1 MARESEITLAFSVAR
16 LTIPSPWNCDPFARS
31 ASLRRCSRRAASRQC
46 FAPPYDQIN
55 PAKQDVLYAQAPE
68 NIVRIIS
75 RKPDGDDLY
84 AGAAKTLADWLADG
98 TLEKERRPALW
109 IYRQTFTDGGQTY
122 VRDALVGL
130 VKLAE
135 YESGVVRPHERTL
148 AKPKADRLALLAATK
163 ADLELVFLM
172 TRAPLSAALSTR
184 RVAQLTATDPDGV
197 RHDAFRISD
206 YAAHVE
212 LQGLVEERGVDHRRR
227 PSPLRD
233 CARVLEGSRGREA
246 ARRPLQALRDR
257 GHGLARAR
265 RAADPPPDLG
275 PAQLESR
282 EAAGVCARLLRRR
295 GAALRAGRR
304 RGAAEAFAHPAGVR
318 ARCAAGPARPAD
330 ALGEPR
336 ARCRGPRAARRP
348 GRGSTS
354 PPSRSRSS
362 SKLLAI
368 DTDAIARGEHVS
380 FTSDTAAAL
389 AAVEKKEAQ
398 AAVLMRPTTVADVE
412 AVVSMGDRLPQKS
425 THFFPKMYSGIFGVS
440 LEEPVY

>member
-1 MARESEITLAFSVAR
+1 MELRPFRSIRFSPKVLKARGL
-16 LTIPSPWNCDPFARS
+16 S
-31 ASLRRCSRRAASRQC
+31 AV
-46 FAPPYDQIN
+46 FAPPYDQIG

-75 RKPDGDDLY
+75 RKPDGEDVY

-109 IYRQTFTDGGQTY
+109 IYRQTFTDGGETF

-130 VKLAE
+130 VRLAE
-135 YESGVVRPHERTL
+135 YETGVVRPHERTL

-197 RHDAFRISD
+197 RHDAFRIED

-212 LQGLVEERGVDHRRR
+212 LQGLVKNAESIIADGHHRYETALAFSKDPAAAKLPGAKYKLCAIVDMASPGLVVRPIHRLL
-227 PSPLRD
+227 S
-233 CARVLEGSRGREA
+233 
-246 ARRPLQALRDR
+246 
-257 GHGLARAR
+257 GLPGWNPEKLLASARAYF
-265 RAADPPPDLG
+265 DVEE
-275 PAQLESR
+275 QES
-282 EAAGVCARLLRRR
+282 ARDAV
-295 GAALRAGRR
+295 AALQRHSRIR
-304 RGAAEAFAHPAGVR
+304 PAFVLFAP
-318 ARCAAGPARPAD
+318 PARPVLMTLSAAPAPLPWPD
-330 ALGEPR
+330 GRSEAWKGLDVAALEVALFG
-336 ARCRGPRAARRP
+336 
-348 GRGSTS
+348 
-354 PPSRSRSS
+354 
-362 SKLLAI
+362 KLLSI

-380 FTSDTAAAL
+380 FTSDTEAAL
-389 AAVEKKEAQ
+389 TAVEKKEAQ
-398 AAVLMRPTTVADVE
+398 AAVLMRPTTVSDVE
-412 AVVSMGDRLPQKS
+412 AVVSAGDRLPQKS

>member
-1 MARESEITLAFSVAR
+1 MELRPFRSIRFSPKVLKARGL
-16 LTIPSPWNCDPFARS
+16 S
-31 ASLRRCSRRAASRQC
+31 AV
-46 FAPPYDQIN
+46 FAPPYDQIGA
-55 PAKQDVLYAQAPE
+55 AKRDALYAQAPE

-75 RKPDGDDLY
+75 RKPDGEDVY
-84 AGAAKTLADWLADG
+84 AGAAKTQADWLADG

-109 IYRQTFTDGGQTY
+109 IYRQTFTDGGQTF

-135 YESGVVRPHERTL
+135 YESGVVLPHERTL

-212 LQGLVEERGVDHRRR
+212 LQGLVKNAESIIADGHHRYETALAFSKDPAAAKLPGARYKLCAIVDMASPGLVVRPIHRLISGL
-227 PSPLRD
+227 PNWNPEKL
-233 CARVLEGSRGREA
+233 LTA
-246 ARRPLQALRDR
+246 ARAFFDVEQQPS
-257 GHGLARAR
+257 
-265 RAADPPPDLG
+265 
-275 PAQLESR
+275 AQ
-282 EAAGVCARLLRRR
+282 EAV
-295 GAALRAGRR
+295 AALQKHSRIRP
-304 RGAAEAFAHPAGVR
+304 AFVLDAP
-318 ARCAAGPARPAD
+318 PARPVLLTLSANPAPLPWPEGRSEAWKGLD
-330 ALGEPR
+330 VAGLEVALFQ
-336 ARCRGPRAARRP
+336 
-348 GRGSTS
+348 
-354 PPSRSRSS
+354 
-362 SKLLAI
+362 KLLSI

-389 AAVEKKEAQ
+389 SAVEKKEAQ

-412 AVVSMGDRLPQKS
+412 AVVAAGDRLPQKS

-440 LEEPVY
+440 LEETVY